1 MAVALLS
8 STASNAEASQ
18 IIGTINGVIQDINE
32 NTLQLA
38 SSPTSFRN
46 AIIGGDFTTNPWQ
59 RATSFAAIA
68 NTLTYTADRWCA
80 LGGASSSIAV
90 SKYTTAAGLP
100 IDFGAA
106 LQFQR
111 TAANADTTAIELAQ
125 VLTANDTY
133 QFQGQPCVFSF
144 WAKAGANYSAASS
157 VLGVTIATGTTAD
170 QGAAG
175 LFAASWAGYAAA
187 TLTGSAGTTVT
198 GVTLTTSWARYSV
211 ACVIPAA
218 ALELGV
224 KFTMTPVGTAG
235 ADDWFQ
241 LAGVQL
247 EVMPNGGVQPSP
259 FERRQASIET
269 VLCQRFY
276 QQFNEPAS
284 LGVVAMG
291 KAFSTTQAVI
301 NLPIFV
307 PFRTAPTATFPAA
320 AGGLVLTQAGG
331 TISGTIT
338 GTINTTAG
346 LSTANAVSFLAT
358 IGSAVLTAGHATTL
372 QGTGGGSAIKLSA
385 EL

>member
-32 NTLQLA
+32 NTLQLS

-46 AIIGGDFTTNPWQ
+46 AIIGGDFATNPWQ

-68 NTLTYTADRWCA
+68 NVLTYTADRFCA

-90 SKYTTAAGLP
+90 SKYTTASGLP

-111 TAANADTTAIELAQ
+111 TAANADTDDIELAQ
-125 VLTANDTY
+125 VLTAIDTY
-133 QFQGQPCVFSF
+133 QFQGQPCVLSF
-144 WAKAGANYSAASS
+144 YAKAGANYSAASS

-170 QGAAG
+170 EGAAG
-175 LFAASWAGYAAA
+175 LFAASWTGYAAA
-187 TLTGSAGTTVT
+187 ALTGSAGTTVT
-198 GVTLTTSWARYSV
+198 GVTVTTSWARYSV
-211 ACVIPAA
+211 SCVIPAA

-224 KFTMTPVGTAG
+224 KFSVTPVGTAG
-235 ADDWFQ
+235 ADDWVQF
-241 LAGVQL
+241 AGIQL

-276 QQFNEPAS
+276 QQLNEPAS
-284 LGVVAMG
+284 PGVLALD
-291 KAFSTTQAVI
+291 KAITTTTANIQI
-301 NLPIFV
+301 PIFV
-307 PFRTAPTATFPAA
+307 PFRTAPTLSFPAA
-320 AGGLVLTQAGG
+320 SGGLVLTQA
-331 TISGTIT
+331 SGTIT
-338 GTINTTAG
+338 GTVNGTISGGSATTTAVNFIATVNAG
-346 LSTANAVSFLAT
+346 LV
-358 IGSAVLTAGHATTL
+358 AGNATTL
-372 QGTGGGSAIKLSA
+372 QGTGGSSVIKISA